1 MCGVLCVG
9 WLRVFWSTTNRI
21 RLPKNKQPSHIS
33 PSPSHTAQS
42 TTTQRFHCACNLSQT
57 YLQKPC
63 CSQLRSPKTNWSSS
77 DKITVEVGNCSTLRE
92 VITRPQATK
101 IKMDFTLL
109 HKKLLPNWSAWTVTK
124 SLSSASS
131 LDSIQQSFSK
141 LEKKTKMRVL
151 LALLNFDS
159 KTKSECLSSMNEL
172 LRLATDE
179 EKNGKVRLF

>member
-1 MCGVLCVG
+1 MCCVLCAG
-9 WLRVFWSTTNRI
+9 CGEDFQKTSDYPIQRR
-21 RLPKNKQPSHIS
+21 RLNDFIVHALSH
-33 PSPSHTAQS
+33 
-42 TTTQRFHCACNLSQT
+42 T

-63 CSQLRSPKTNWSSS
+63 CSQLRSPRANWSSS
-77 DKITVEVGNCSTLRE
+77 SDEIFVGDGNCPTIRE
-92 VITRPQATK
+92 VITRPQAIK

-141 LEKKTKMRVL
+141 LEKKTKMRIL

>member
-1 MCGVLCVG
+1 MGGFFGVLQTVYDFQKTSNH
-9 WLRVFWSTTNRI
+9 LT
-21 RLPKNKQPSHIS
+21 S
-33 PSPSHTAQS
+33 PSPSLIDLI
-42 TTTQRFHCACNLSQT
+42 QRFHCGCNLSQT
-57 YLQKPC
+57 YLRKLC
-63 CSQLRSPKTNWSSS
+63 CSQLRSPETNWSSS

-92 VITRPQATK
+92 VITRQATK

-179 EKNGKVRLF
+179 EKNGKVRLS